1 MEKILSKNFFNAEA
15 AKLSFFEGNG
25 GYEILKKTFKMKPAE
40 VTDLV
45 KASGLRGRGGA
56 GFSTGTKWTF
66 VPKET
71 KKPVYLCINCDESE
85 PGTFK
90 DREIVTWDPHL
101 LIEGIVIAAYAL
113 NSHQSYIYFRGEY
126 KYEAEIF
133 RKAVEEAYAKN
144 YLGKNIQGSGFDLEL
159 VIHMGAGAY
168 ICGEETAL
176 IESLEGKRGYP
187 RLKPPFPAVEGL
199 FQSPT
204 IVNNVETLAN
214 LGAIVRNGAD
224 WFKQWG
230 TPKASGTRLFAVSGH
245 VQKPGTYEC
254 PVDVNLLELIELAGG
269 LFPGRK
275 LKAVIPG
282 GASAPVMKAD
292 ECNTSMDFDNLAA
305 IGTMAGSGGVVV
317 MDDTTDM
324 VSALRTLTDFFGHE
338 SCGQCTPCR
347 EGSGWIAKVVRNIEA
362 GNGSPKDLDMLMD
375 VCDNMKGR
383 TVCVL
388 SDAIAGPVESFIK
401 KFREEFLSK
410 MKIQTTIVSVSSSM
424 QSLPVIS

>member
-1 MEKILSKNFFNAEA
+1 MEKILSKNFFNPEA
-15 AKLSFFEGNG
+15 RHITFFEGNG
-25 GYEILKKTFKMKPAE
+25 GYEMLKKTFKMKPSE
-40 VTDLV
+40 VVDLV

-66 VPKET
+66 VPKDT

-113 NSHQSYIYFRGEY
+113 NSHHAYIYFRGEY
-126 KYEAEIF
+126 RYEAEIF
-133 RKAVEEAYAKN
+133 NKAVEQAYAKN

-159 VIHMGAGAY
+159 VTHMGAGAY

-176 IESLEGKRGYP
+176 IESIEGKRGYP

-199 FQSPT
+199 FQCPT

-214 LGAIVRNGAD
+214 LGAILRNGAD

-230 TPKASGTRLFAVSGH
+230 TPKASGLRLYAVSGH
-245 VQKPGTYEC
+245 VQKPGTYEA
-254 PVDVNLLELIELAGG
+254 PVDINLLKLIEMAGG

-282 GASAPVMKAD
+282 GASAPVLKAD
-292 ECNTSMDFDNLAA
+292 ECDTTMDFENLAS

-324 VSALRTLTDFFGHE
+324 VEALRSLTDFFGHE

-347 EGSGWIAKVVRNIEA
+347 EGSGWIVKVIRNIEA
-362 GNGSPKDLDMLMD
+362 GNGSPKDLDIVLD
-375 VCDNMKGR
+375 ICDNMKGK
-383 TVCVL
+383 TVCVF
-388 SDAIAGPVESFIK
+388 SDAMAGPVESFTK
-401 KFREEFLSK
+401 KFRDEFLSR
-410 MKIQTTIVSVSSSM
+410 MKVKATVVSMSAPI